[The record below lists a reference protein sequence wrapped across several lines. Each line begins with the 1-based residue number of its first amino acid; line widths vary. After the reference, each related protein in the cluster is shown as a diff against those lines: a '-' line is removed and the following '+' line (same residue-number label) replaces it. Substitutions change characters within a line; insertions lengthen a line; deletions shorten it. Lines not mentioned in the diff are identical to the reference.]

1 MTNKRQLPTA
11 LSVVSLV
18 FLVLGFIALIQMV
31 YGAMGGSLRFQFNV
45 FGFWIYFGL
54 RRFSTGWRTCALVLI
69 WVQLIVMP
77 IAIVFSI
84 TSGFLPSAIVDL
96 AIFFLELWMYRVLT
110 RPDNRSLFYDE
121 LEVPTLSH

>member
-45 FGFWIYFGL
+45 FGFWIYSGL

-121 LEVPTLSH
+121 LEMPTLYH